1 MDGFPNKISR
11 ASRAGYFLAVLLAVA
26 GIIMFAAALIQIR
39 P

>member
-11 ASRAGYFLAVLLAVA
+11 ATRAGYFLAILLAVA
-26 GIIMFAAALIQIR
+26 GVIMFAAVLIQVR